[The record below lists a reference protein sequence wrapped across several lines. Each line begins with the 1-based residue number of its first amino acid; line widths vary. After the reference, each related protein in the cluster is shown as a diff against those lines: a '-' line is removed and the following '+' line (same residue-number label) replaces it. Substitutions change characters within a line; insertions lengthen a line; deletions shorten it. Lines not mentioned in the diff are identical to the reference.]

1 MTEHKGTSFYNSCV
15 KVPVNPYNRQPTP
28 SYERLESKKN
38 KEDNDFYNKYNM
50 NFIKNDHFVTEYKIS
65 NSTEDM
71 DIFLEFLDSIP
82 DYGQVYHLSNEQ
94 FKQKVD
100 YLKRKQKLLLKNLQN
115 SLVDHENIN
124 ESKFSVS
131 NQKLKLKS
139 KNDINDLALN
149 GKKCYLEESSSPSPL
164 LFLSNKLNENEI
176 SEHQD
181 FLTNRRDK
189 ENGTECKEKIYLNN
203 KNWNTCDKI
212 NTNDNIES
220 DIDNAETRSL
230 PANITKEWH
239 PTVPKPF
246 NFTLREEA
254 EKHMKHIKMEEQ
266 KYKNVRNNKKNVCRK
281 RRVRSIPLTSKIPLY
296 DKLLAE
302 KEERSRIIREESALN
317 LMSQVR
323 PFKLECDRRA
333 WRFLARSS
341 PEIHSKNINMNTKF
355 KAKPVPKNLFS
366 TEIYDRMLE
375 DEYGRQLQKRL
386 RAAQL
391 MKSSSLP
398 PSMAR
403 RERIK
408 SACTHLQSTFKDCN
422 KNIENKNISQMSNN
436 NSISLER
443 CKSMMPLLPI
453 RGNNL
458 AAILRCQVSREKL
471 EREIREK
478 MEERRREQAV
488 KIKQSLIGRNP
499 VWRALRSAVR
509 HEHERDLNIRTL
521 LRRDEAREQA
531 ERHRLQME
539 MMLDRV
545 TQIPTL
551 FERHS
556 QSYQSLTQTQ
566 KNINNSKML
575 QRRKKKKEESSTMN
589 SYINY
594 ENISKSDSESL
605 TSSSDS
611 PLSNQSLNSSSTSI
625 SQISEKSITK
635 SQTLLSKKKADRSQL
650 KVSIKETAELIEDQN
665 KSKKLCNNEYL
676 ISNDNCNKNTLHNN
690 HNIEIITDVQ

>member
-1 MTEHKGTSFYNSCV
+1 
-15 KVPVNPYNRQPTP
+15 
-28 SYERLESKKN
+28 
-38 KEDNDFYNKYNM
+38 M
-50 NFIKNDHFVTEYKIS
+50 NV
-65 NSTEDM
+65 
-71 DIFLEFLDSIP
+71 
-82 DYGQVYHLSNEQ
+82 
-94 FKQKVD
+94 
-100 YLKRKQKLLLKNLQN
+100 
-115 SLVDHENIN
+115 
-124 ESKFSVS
+124 
-131 NQKLKLKS
+131 
-139 KNDINDLALN
+139 LN
-149 GKKCYLEESSSPSPL
+149 LEESSSPSPL
-164 LFLSNKLNENEI
+164 LFLSSKLNENEI
-176 SEHQD
+176 SEDQD
-181 FLTNRRDK
+181 FLTNSRRDK

-203 KNWNTCDKI
+203 KNWNTYNKI

-230 PANITKEWH
+230 PANIAKEWH

-266 KYKNVRNNKKNVCRK
+266 KCKNVRNNKKNLCRK

-341 PEIHSKNINMNTKF
+341 PEIRSKNVNVSTKF

-408 SACTHLQSTFKDCN
+408 SACTRLQK
-422 KNIENKNISQMSNN
+422 
-436 NSISLER
+436 R

-488 KIKQSLIGRNP
+488 KIRQSLIGRNP

-556 QSYQSLTQTQ
+556 QNYQSLTQTQ
-566 KNINNSKML
+566 QNVNNSKIS
-575 QRRKKKKEESSTMN
+575 QQRKKKKELSTMN

-605 TSSSDS
+605 TNSSDS
-611 PLSNQSLNSSSTSI
+611 PLSNQSLNSSNTSI
-625 SQISEKSITK
+625 SQISEKSISK
-635 SQTLLSKKKADRSQL
+635 SQTLLSKKKANRSQL

-665 KSKKLCNNEYL
+665 ESKKLCNNEYL
-676 ISNDNCNKNTLHNN
+676 ISNDDDKNTLHNE
-690 HNIEIITDVQ
+690 HNTEIITDVH

>member
-1 MTEHKGTSFYNSCV
+1 M
-15 KVPVNPYNRQPTP
+15 
-28 SYERLESKKN
+28 
-38 KEDNDFYNKYNM
+38 
-50 NFIKNDHFVTEYKIS
+50 
-65 NSTEDM
+65 
-71 DIFLEFLDSIP
+71 
-82 DYGQVYHLSNEQ
+82 
-94 FKQKVD
+94 
-100 YLKRKQKLLLKNLQN
+100 
-115 SLVDHENIN
+115 
-124 ESKFSVS
+124 S

-181 FLTNRRDK
+181 FLTNSRRDK